1 VYSVLVN
8 TSCVVVAEDT
18 TASTLDTLE
27 NEGDLVGVPALRGGP
42 KSKPGKPVEFWV
54 DCPPDGVA
62 VLEGG
67 VDSVVLERS
76 VDSIV
81 LEGSADSVV
90 LEERIDSVVLEGTVD
105 SVVLEGGVDS
115 VMLEGGVDSVLL
127 S

>member
-1 VYSVLVN
+1 VYSVLVT
-8 TSCVVVAEDT
+8 TSCVVVAEET
-18 TASTLDTLE
+18 TASTLDMLE
-27 NEGDLVGVPALRGGP
+27 SEGELVDVTTLRGGP
-42 KSKPGKPVEFWV
+42 KSKPGKPVEFWA

-62 VLEGG
+62 VLEGR

-81 LEGSADSVV
+81 LEGSVDPVVLEGSADSVM
-90 LEERIDSVVLEGTVD
+90 LEGTVD

-115 VMLEGGVDSVLL
+115 VLL